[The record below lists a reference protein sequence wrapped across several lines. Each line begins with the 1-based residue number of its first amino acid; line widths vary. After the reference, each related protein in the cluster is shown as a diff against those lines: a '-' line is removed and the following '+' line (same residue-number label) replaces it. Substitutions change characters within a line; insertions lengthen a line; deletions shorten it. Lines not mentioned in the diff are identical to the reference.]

1 MIKRIYWAAP
11 LFTDEQREY
20 NAKCVAKLE
29 SMGFEVYL
37 PQRDTGLKTSGET
50 DDIIYAKDIIG
61 LQGCDAVVAV
71 FGGFDSGTMFEL
83 GYANRMDKKLFGI
96 GECLNCMFLHVEKYP
111 SFEDLLVPLEKASLQ
126 LIQLPQVM
134 WVWDGDERTTVKQK
148 ALVVHIANESDL
160 LTHKELVGDDT
171 WIRKYPVIAT
181 TDNFE
186 YCAVIDEG

>member
-50 DDIIYAKDIIG
+50 DDIIYAK
-61 LQGCDAVVAV
+61 DAVVAV